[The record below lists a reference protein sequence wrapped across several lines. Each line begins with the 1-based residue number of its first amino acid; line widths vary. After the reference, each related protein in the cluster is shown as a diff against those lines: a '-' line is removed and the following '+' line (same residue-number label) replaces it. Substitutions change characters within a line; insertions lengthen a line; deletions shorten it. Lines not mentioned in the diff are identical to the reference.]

1 IKNGLLIDPASKTER
16 KGDLLIKN
24 GRISAVGKRFAY
36 APGEME
42 IYDAS
47 GMWVFPGFIDLHVH
61 AREPGGEAAETL
73 RTAARAAAAGGITSV
88 LLMPNTRPP
97 MDSPPLLRKFI
108 IKARHR
114 CPVNVFFAAAATA
127 SRAGKKLS
135 PLKKLKAAGA
145 AAFTDDGATLAG
157 PALLLSALKA
167 AKKLKIPLLDHP
179 EDFAVAGKGVVDE
192 SAAKRLKL
200 PAITREAEI
209 FAVLRDI
216 FAAGSAG
223 PIHLQHL
230 SCAESVAAVRAA
242 KKRGLPVTA
251 ETCPHY
257 FSLSSG
263 DIKQPNADFKM
274 KPPLRRENDRLA
286 VIRGLADGTIDAI
299 ASDHAPHRAAE
310 KALGFIKAP
319 FGIIGLETMVS
330 LALTELVG
338 KGRINRLRLA
348 ELLSLNPARILGLK
362 TKGALKKGF
371 DADLTI
377 IDPLAVFTVKN
388 AFFSKSSNSPFI
400 GRRLRGR
407 SETVIVAGRLVFSGG
422 RFFKLR
428 ALRNM

>member
-1 IKNGLLIDPASKTER
+1 MQSLLIKNGLLIDPASKTER

-24 GRISAVGKRFAY
+24 GRISAVGRRHGA
-36 APGEME
+36 APSGME

-47 GMWVFPGFIDLHVH
+47 GLWVFPGFIDLHVH

-88 LLMPNTRPP
+88 LLMPNTSPP

-108 IKARHR
+108 IKARRR

-127 SRAGKKLS
+127 GRAGKKLS
-135 PLKKLKAAGA
+135 PLKELKAAGA
-145 AAFTDDGATLAG
+145 AAFTDDGSTLAG
-157 PALLLSALKA
+157 SALLLSALKA

-179 EDFAVAGKGVVDE
+179 ENFGATGNGVVDE

-200 PAITREAEI
+200 PTITREAEI

-230 SCAESVAAVRAA
+230 SCAGSVAAARAA
-242 KKRGLPVTA
+242 KKLGLPVTA

-263 DIKQPNADFKM
+263 DIKRPDADFKM
-274 KPPLRRENDRLA
+274 KPPLRREADRLA

-310 KALGFIKAP
+310 KALGFLKAP

-338 KGRINRLRLA
+338 KGRISRLRLA

-377 IDPLAVFTVKN
+377 IDPLAVYTVKN

-400 GRRLRGR
+400 GRRLKGR
-407 SETVIVAGRLVFSGG
+407 SEAVIVAGKPVFSGG
-422 RFFKLR
+422 RFFKLH
-428 ALRNM
+428 